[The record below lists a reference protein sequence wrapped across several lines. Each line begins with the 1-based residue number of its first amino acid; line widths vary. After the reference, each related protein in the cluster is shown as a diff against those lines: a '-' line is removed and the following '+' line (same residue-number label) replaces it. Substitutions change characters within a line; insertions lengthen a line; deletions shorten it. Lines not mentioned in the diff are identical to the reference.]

1 MDDAEGF
8 EQRVDRVLQAGKA
21 CGRQK
26 RKMIVRNRRRGRA
39 VDGRGLDERA
49 GMACSPARKNRKLYE
64 ICFHEA
70 ETISKEGLIA
80 VDFVVPRIPEVVEQL
95 GEHAPEGL
103 NRNSQSTPASG
114 GATA

>member
-8 EQRVDRVLQAGKA
+8 EQRIDRVHHKQEEA

-26 RKMIVRNRRRGRA
+26 RENDRAEPPPRGRA

-49 GMACSPARKNRKLYE
+49 GDGVQPARKNRKLYE

-70 ETISKEGLIA
+70 ETISRKRA
-80 VDFVVPRIPEVVEQL
+80 
-95 GEHAPEGL
+95 
-103 NRNSQSTPASG
+103 
-114 GATA
+114 